1 MYHSTRYMILFG
13 IIVFLG
19 TCMYVLDF
27 TFKQENNIH
36 LQHKHY
42 FHYSRMDNDVNCNA
56 IFQGDIDEIQRAEKI
71 IQVRNVLQPKKYSE
85 MTKNCSHFKRLR
97 GYIDHHLTEVE
108 RDFPIA
114 FSLLIYTDI
123 EQSER
128 LLRAI
133 YRPQNFYCI
142 HVDSKTDEAIYVG
155 MSSIAS
161 CFDNVFMTSKR
172 FNVRWGTMTVLEPE
186 LLCMQELWNKSAE
199 WKYFINLTGQEFP
212 LKTNYEL
219 VRILQAYNGSNDI
232 EGTFKRAST
241 DRWQRNGAPPH
252 NITAIKGSVHIVANR
267 GFVDFI
273 LHDQRAHDLLNWTRQ
288 TEVPD
293 ETFFST
299 LNHNPHLGVPG
310 AYLGVPESDDAI
322 KPFLARFKHWVWG
335 QRECHGK
342 HVRNICVIG
351 IGDLPDLAQSKKLFV
366 NKFNQNFHPYGYD
379 CLEELIANRT
389 RDTYLGNLEFD
400 SIYYGTL
407 GFVKNKI

>member
-310 AYLGVPESDDAI
+310 AYLDNMHRLRMALLRYDDELDKAEDKIEDNNGEHVEDIKRLYEGVKQIFRLDVEMIRVKRMVD
-322 KPFLARFKHWVWG
+322 
-335 QRECHGK
+335 
-342 HVRNICVIG
+342 
-351 IGDLPDLAQSKKLFV
+351 
-366 NKFNQNFHPYGYD
+366 
-379 CLEELIANRT
+379 
-389 RDTYLGNLEFD
+389 RD
-400 SIYYGTL
+400 
-407 GFVKNKI
+407 V